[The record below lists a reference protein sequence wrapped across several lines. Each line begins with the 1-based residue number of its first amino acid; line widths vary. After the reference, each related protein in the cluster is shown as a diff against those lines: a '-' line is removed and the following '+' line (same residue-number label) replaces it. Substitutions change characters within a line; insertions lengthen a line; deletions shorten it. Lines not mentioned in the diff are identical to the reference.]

1 MKRILTILTLAAVIA
16 GCSTDKSTNPTI
28 VPNADYPTAIG
39 TQWVYERVNE
49 TWDIIDTFTINIER
63 DSITLDNVKIHI
75 ATAYASGGRIQTRWL
90 RMHEDTLEWS
100 IPHVAGKYLL
110 DRYMLPLRIG
120 DRWQVLPM
128 LTGSDSMFV
137 LDRDMVTVPFGTFNQ
152 AYLLSRRMT
161 SEPSGSI
168 IYQVEQHF
176 VPGYGMVRMVI
187 NDMDSEETWELLRF
201 HSPK

>member
-1 MKRILTILTLAAVIA
+1 MKRVLVILALAALIA

-49 TWDIIDTFTINIER
+49 TWELLDTFTITIER
-63 DSITLDNVKIHI
+63 DSIAPDNAHI
-75 ATAYASGGRIQTRWL
+75 YIAPVLRNGDLIQTRRL
-90 RMHEDTLEWS
+90 RVQADTLEWVIS
-100 IPHVAGKYLL
+100 HLAGWYLL
-110 DRYMLPLRIG
+110 DRYVVPFEIG
-120 DRWQVLPM
+120 DRWRVLDAYHAF
-128 LTGSDSMFV
+128 DSMYV
-137 LDRDMVTVPFGTFNQ
+137 LDRDMVTVPFGTFTQ
-152 AYLLSRRMT
+152 AFVLSRRMT
-161 SEPSGSI
+161 DESSGEI

-176 VPGYGMVRMVI
+176 VPGYGMVRMVV